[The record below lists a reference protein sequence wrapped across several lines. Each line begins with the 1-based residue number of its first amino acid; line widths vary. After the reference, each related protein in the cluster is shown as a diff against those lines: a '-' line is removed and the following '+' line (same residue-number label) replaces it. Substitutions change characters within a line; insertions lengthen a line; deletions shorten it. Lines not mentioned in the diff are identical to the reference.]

1 MINITLLSTF
11 FTHKFGEINVH
22 NYTDEIGRKSRS
34 VCPVLSPVMI
44 FSFDKVVTVLLLL
57 FLIYFFMK

>member
-22 NYTDEIGRKSRS
+22 NYTGEIGRKSRS
-34 VCPVLSPVMI
+34 VCPVLPPVMI

-57 FLIYFFMK
+57 FLIYFLMK